1 MTLPVAGTAMVT
13 GAGSGIGRAV
23 AVALAQQGC
32 RLLLVGRREK
42 ALQAVARELPT
53 AATVVV
59 ADLAT
64 DAGIQTAAR
73 ATAGRLDVL
82 VHSAGLFHYGPIA
95 EIHTGTWDNLTAVNL
110 RAPMLLTAACLAGLR
125 AAGGQIVFVNSTAAL
140 QGASGNG
147 AYASTKQA
155 LRTAADT
162 LRQDL
167 KASGLRVLSVFPG
180 RTDTAMQHD
189 VLAAE
194 GRPGAQIPLLQP
206 DDIAQAVLC
215 ALLMPR
221 RAEITDLVIRP
232 RHD

>member
-23 AVALAQQGC
+23 AVALARHGC

-42 ALQAVARELPT
+42 TLQAVASELPT
-53 AATVVV
+53 VATVIV

-73 ATAGRLDVL
+73 ACPDHLDVL

-95 EIHTGTWDNLTAVNL
+95 EISTGTWDNLTAVNL
-110 RAPMLLTAACLAGLR
+110 RAPMLLTSACLAGLR
-125 AAGGQIVFVNSTAAL
+125 GASGQVVFVNSTAGL
-140 QGASGNG
+140 PGAGGNG

-155 LRTAADT
+155 LRTAAET

-167 KASGLRVLSVFPG
+167 KASGLRVLTIFPG
-180 RTDTAMQHD
+180 RTDTAMQHE
-189 VLAAE
+189 VLVAE
-194 GRPGAQIPLLQP
+194 GRPDAQIPLLQP
-206 DDIAQAVLC
+206 DDVAQAVLS
-215 ALLMPR
+215 ALLMSR
-221 RAEITDLVIRP
+221 RAEITELVIRP
-232 RHD
+232 RND